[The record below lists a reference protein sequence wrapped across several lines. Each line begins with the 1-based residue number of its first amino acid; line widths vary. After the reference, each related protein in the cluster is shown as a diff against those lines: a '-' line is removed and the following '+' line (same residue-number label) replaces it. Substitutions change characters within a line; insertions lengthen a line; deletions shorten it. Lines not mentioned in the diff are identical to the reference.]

1 MNRMEAMSGAQMK
14 SILEAAKTAGF
25 REWAF
30 ITMALSHT
38 YRVSEICKL
47 TVADFDLKDK
57 TVSIR
62 RQKGSLHTVEALTP
76 AELEILPRL
85 IEGKKK
91 SDRLFPFGRF
101 TAYRFFRRAA
111 EAAGLPKNCRGP
123 HSTKHSILQ
132 AAVDAGATLP
142 QVLQIGGHRE
152 IESSRRY
159 WNCSQAKA
167 DSFRLNLLAVS

>member
-1 MNRMEAMSGAQMK
+1 
-14 SILEAAKTAGF
+14 
-25 REWAF
+25 
-30 ITMALSHT
+30 
-38 YRVSEICKL
+38 
-47 TVADFDLKDK
+47 
-57 TVSIR
+57 
-62 RQKGSLHTVEALTP
+62 
-76 AELEILPRL
+76 LEILPRL

-167 DSFRLNLLAVS
+167 DSFRLNLRCPNGAPKEDQRERTKGSCQPIPHV